1 MRALY
6 AMWSE
11 MPDHL
16 SGRIL
21 VLSALWRLRAQ
32 WGDRVLGCLY
42 LHRLGSPMRNSSFL
56 DERTVCQPLIVI

>member
-1 MRALY
+1 MRSLR

-32 WGDRVLGCLY
+32 
-42 LHRLGSPMRNSSFL
+42 
-56 DERTVCQPLIVI
+56 